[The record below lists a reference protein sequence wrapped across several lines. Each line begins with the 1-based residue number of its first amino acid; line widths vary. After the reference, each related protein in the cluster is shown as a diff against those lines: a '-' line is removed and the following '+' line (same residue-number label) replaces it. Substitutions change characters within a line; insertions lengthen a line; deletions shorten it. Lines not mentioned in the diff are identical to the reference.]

1 MRLEILSASRI
12 NNEMASHHLSNMT
25 GVVKNIL
32 SKVSINLVKSFPF
45 VLSNA
50 FHTSRPIVQGVL
62 IARTRL
68 KGDAISID
76 NYRET

>member
-1 MRLEILSASRI
+1 
-12 NNEMASHHLSNMT
+12 MT

-32 SKVSINLVKSFPF
+32 SKVTINLVKSFPF

-50 FHTSRPIVQGVL
+50 FHTSRPIALGVL

>member
-1 MRLEILSASRI
+1 MRLEIFSASRI
-12 NNEMASHHLSNMT
+12 NNEMASPHLSNMT

>member
-1 MRLEILSASRI
+1 MRLEIFSANRI
-12 NNEMASHHLSNMT
+12 NNEMESHHLSNMT

>member
-1 MRLEILSASRI
+1 
-12 NNEMASHHLSNMT
+12 MT

>member
-1 MRLEILSASRI
+1 MRLEIFSANRI
-12 NNEMASHHLSNMT
+12 NNEMESHHLSNMT

-50 FHTSRPIVQGVL
+50 FHTSRPIVQRVL